1 VKSTYLLFRAYSL
14 IVVAMFA
21 ILVAIMIANLNP
33 KAESGKGEAK
43 AAGDI
48 IAHIVWPNGDT
59 DVDIWMFGPD
69 EPGPVGYSNKAGII
83 WNLLRDD
90 RGVLP
95 DATPINYEDAFTRG
109 VVPGEYI
116 INVQCFRCNLAQ
128 FPMTVDM
135 GVSMRDRY
143 SNDTINNIVTTKIV
157 LKADGQEKTGVRF
170 VVKEDGTVDMSS
182 INNVYRKLVGNKEIE
197 KKGTLTVPDRYIGG
211 GMGGHY

>member
-1 VKSTYLLFRAYSL
+1 MKSTYLLFRAYSL

-33 KAESGKGEAK
+33 KADSGKGEVK

-59 DVDIWMFGPD
+59 DVDLWMTGPD

-109 VVPGEYI
+109 IVPGEYI
-116 INVQCFRCNLAQ
+116 INVQCFRCAAAK

-135 GVSMRDRY
+135 AVSKRNRH
-143 SNDTINNIVTTKIV
+143 SNDSIENIVVTKIV

-170 VVKEDGTVDMSS
+170 IVDENGDVVMDS
-182 INNVYRKLVGNKEIE
+182 INNVYQHLVGNKEIE
-197 KKGTLTVPDRYIGG
+197 KNTYGSIPERYISGG
-211 GMGGHY
+211 TGR

>member
-33 KAESGKGEAK
+33 KADSGKGEAK

-59 DVDIWMFGPD
+59 DVDLWMIGPD

-90 RGVLP
+90 RGQLP

-116 INVQCFRCNLAQ
+116 INVQCFRCVNAT
-128 FPMTVDM
+128 FPMTVDV
-135 GVSMRDRY
+135 GVSKRNRY
-143 SNDTINNIVTTKIV
+143 SNDSIENIVVTKVV
-157 LKADGQEKTGVRF
+157 LKADGQEKTAVRF
-170 VVKEDGTVDMSS
+170 IVDENGDVTMSS

-197 KKGTLTVPDRYIGG
+197 KKGILNVPGWYNNGG
-211 GMGGHY
+211 IQR

>member
-33 KAESGKGEAK
+33 KADSGKGEAK
-43 AAGDI
+43 APGDI

-59 DVDIWMFGPD
+59 DVDLWMIGPD

-109 VVPGEYI
+109 IVPGEYI
-116 INVQCFRCNLAQ
+116 INVQCFRCALAD

-135 GVSMRDRY
+135 GVSKRNRY
-143 SNDTINNIVTTKIV
+143 SNDSIENIVVTKIV

-170 VVKEDGTVDMSS
+170 IVDEKGEVVVDSV
-182 INNVYRKLVGNKEIE
+182 NNVYRKLVGNKEIE
-197 KKGTLTVPDRYIGG
+197 KKGTLSVPEVYQNGG
-211 GMGGHY
+211 VGR

>member
-1 VKSTYLLFRAYSL
+1 MKSTYLLFRAYSL

-33 KAESGKGEAK
+33 KADSGKGEAK

-59 DVDIWMFGPD
+59 DVDLWMFGPD

-95 DATPINYEDAFTRG
+95 DATPINYEDGFTRG
-109 VVPGEYI
+109 IVPGEYI
-116 INVQCFRCNLAQ
+116 INIQCFRCANAN

-135 GVSMRDRY
+135 AVSKRNRH
-143 SNDTINNIVTTKIV
+143 SNDSIENIVVTKIV

-170 VVKEDGTVDMSS
+170 VIDENGDVQMNS
-182 INNVYRKLVGNKEIE
+182 INNVYQKLVGNKKIE
-197 KKGTLTVPDRYIGG
+197 QNTYGSIPDRYING
-211 GMGGHY
+211 GMGR

>member
-1 VKSTYLLFRAYSL
+1 MKSTYLLFRAYSL

-33 KAESGKGEAK
+33 KADSGKGEAK

-59 DVDIWMFGPD
+59 DVDIWMMGPS

-90 RGVLP
+90 RGHLP
-95 DATPINYEDAFTRG
+95 DATPVNYEDAFTRG
-109 VVPGEYI
+109 IVPGEYI
-116 INVQCFRCNLAQ
+116 LNVQCFRCNNAT

-135 GVSMRDRY
+135 GVSKRNRH
-143 SNDTINNIVTTKIV
+143 SNDSIENIVVTKIV
-157 LKADGQEKTGVRF
+157 IKADGQEKTGVRF
-170 VVKEDGTVDMSS
+170 IVDENGDVVMSS

-197 KKGTLTVPDRYIGG
+197 LKGELKVPEAYKNGG
-211 GMGGHY
+211 TGQ

>member
-1 VKSTYLLFRAYSL
+1 MKSTYILFRAYSL

-33 KAESGKGEAK
+33 KADSGKGEAK

-59 DVDIWMFGPD
+59 DVDIWMIGPN
-69 EPGPVGYSNKAGII
+69 EPGPVGYSNKAGIL

-116 INVQCFRCNLAQ
+116 INVQCFRCALAK

-143 SNDTINNIVTTKIV
+143 SNDTINNIVVTKIV
-157 LKADGQEKTGVRF
+157 IKADGQEKTGVRF
-170 VVKEDGTVDMSS
+170 IVKEDGTVDMAS
-182 INNVYRKLVGNKEIE
+182 INNVYRKLVGNKDLE
-197 KKGTLTVPDRYIGG
+197 KNGALTVPDRYINGG
-211 GMGGHY
+211 NGR

>member
-1 VKSTYLLFRAYSL
+1 MKSTYLLFRAYSL

-33 KAESGKGEAK
+33 KADSGKGETK

-59 DVDIWMFGPD
+59 DVDLWMFGPD

-95 DATPINYEDAFTRG
+95 DATPINYEDGFTRG
-109 VVPGEYI
+109 IVPGEYI
-116 INVQCFRCNLAQ
+116 INIQCFRCANAQ

-135 GVSMRDRY
+135 AVSKRNRY
-143 SNDTINNIVTTKIV
+143 SNDSIENIVVTKIV

-170 VVKEDGTVDMSS
+170 VIDEKGDVQMNS
-182 INNVYRKLVGNKEIE
+182 INNVYQKLVGNKKIE
-197 KKGTLTVPDRYIGG
+197 SETYLNMPDRYINGG
-211 GMGGHY
+211 VGR

>member
-1 VKSTYLLFRAYSL
+1 MKSTYLLFRAYSL
-14 IVVAMFA
+14 IVVAMFSV
-21 ILVAIMIANLNP
+21 LVAIMIANLNP
-33 KAESGKGEAK
+33 KADSGKGEAK

-59 DVDIWMFGPD
+59 DVDIWMIGPD

-95 DATPINYEDAFTRG
+95 DATPVNYEDAFTRG
-109 VVPGEYI
+109 IVPGEYI
-116 INVQCFRCNLAQ
+116 INVQCFRCKMAT

-135 GVSMRDRY
+135 GVSKRNRFN
-143 SNDTINNIVTTKIV
+143 NDSIENIVTTKIV
-157 LKADGQEKTGVRF
+157 IKADGQEKTGVRF
-170 VVKEDGTVDMSS
+170 IVDENGDVVMSS

-197 KKGTLTVPDRYIGG
+197 KDTYGSVPDRYINGG
-211 GMGGHY
+211 IGR

>member
-1 VKSTYLLFRAYSL
+1 MKSTYLLFRAYSL

-33 KAESGKGEAK
+33 KADSGKGEAK
-43 AAGDI
+43 APGDI

-59 DVDIWMFGPD
+59 DVDLWMIGPD

-90 RGVLP
+90 RGQLP

-109 VVPGEYI
+109 IVPGEYI
-116 INVQCFRCNLAQ
+116 VNVQCFRCANAT

-135 GVSMRDRY
+135 AISKRNRH
-143 SNDTINNIVTTKIV
+143 SNDSIENIVVTKIV
-157 LKADGQEKTGVRF
+157 IKADGQEKTGVRF
-170 VVKEDGTVDMSS
+170 IVNENGDVEMNSV
-182 INNVYRKLVGNKEIE
+182 NNVYRKLVGNKEIE
-197 KKGTLTVPDRYIGG
+197 QKGTLSVPDRYINGG
-211 GMGGHY
+211 VGR

>member
-1 VKSTYLLFRAYSL
+1 MKSTYLLFRAYSL

-33 KAESGKGEAK
+33 KADSGKGEAK

-59 DVDIWMFGPD
+59 DVDLWMMGPD

-116 INVQCFRCNLAQ
+116 INVQCFRCALAD

-135 GVSMRDRY
+135 AVSKRNRY
-143 SNDTINNIVTTKIV
+143 SNDSIENIVTTKIII
-157 LKADGQEKTGVRF
+157 KADGQEKTGVRF
-170 VVKEDGTVDMSS
+170 IVDDKGEVVITSV
-182 INNVYRKLVGNKEIE
+182 NNVYRKLVGNKEIE
-197 KKGTLTVPDRYIGG
+197 KKGALTVPEAYQNGG
-211 GMGGHY
+211 VGR

>member
-1 VKSTYLLFRAYSL
+1 MKSTYLLFRAYSL

-33 KAESGKGEAK
+33 KADSGKGEAK

-59 DVDIWMFGPD
+59 DVDIWMMGPS

-90 RGVLP
+90 RGHLP
-95 DATPINYEDAFTRG
+95 DATPVNYEDAFTRG
-109 VVPGEYI
+109 IVPGEYI
-116 INVQCFRCNLAQ
+116 LNVQCFRCNNAT
-128 FPMTVDM
+128 FPMTVEM
-135 GVSMRDRY
+135 GVSKRNRH
-143 SNDTINNIVTTKIV
+143 SNDSIENIVVTKIV
-157 LKADGQEKTGVRF
+157 IKADGQEKTGVRF
-170 VVKEDGTVDMSS
+170 IVDENGDVVMSS

-197 KKGTLTVPDRYIGG
+197 LKGELKVPEAYKNGG
-211 GMGGHY
+211 TGQ